1 LTEVLDLLYNYVTLL
16 NIRMSDFQ
24 MAILF
29 PFVPLLAFIIIELLL
44 DISSP
49 GDDDDDQG
57 GGKMIPQYILQ

>member
-1 LTEVLDLLYNYVTLL
+1 
-16 NIRMSDFQ
+16 